1 MSRWTFRKFRA
12 SLGPLQQAQI
22 VASTAVVVALITIV
36 AVRYLSIGPET
47 LTTSTGSVSLRPK
60 FDWILLMSVLTTGLF
75 GFFMVMF
82 TLKYSR
88 LLDSQRQE
96 LLALNTISE
105 AVNRAIEINY
115 LLQNVLQEILRVL
128 DIEYGWIYR
137 ILDNTVVLSAQRGTE
152 ELKTPIIEP
161 GGEAGSSQYAWI
173 HESRIQKKPKKE
185 AAGNEEQWPH
195 GQIQAWASVPIMMK
209 DQFFGNIVVASRNR
223 EAFSDKQLELIT
235 AFSNQ
240 IGVAIENATL
250 FERLRRSEE
259 RYMDLF
265 EHAPDLYHIVNHD
278 GIIISCNH
286 TEVER
291 LGYRKE
297 ELIGQPVT
305 KLYPP
310 VYHVE
315 VRSLLNEIFAK
326 NQEIK
331 GLEEQMVNSKGELID
346 VSVSTS
352 LIYDESHK
360 PILMRVVA
368 RDITEKKKMEA
379 KILHAQRI
387 DSIGNL
393 AGGVAHD
400 FNNILTSI
408 LGSTTIMKRKMKKN
422 DPWFRFVDIIET
434 AAKRGSSFTRQLL
447 TFARK
452 SNVQFRPVVLN
463 DIIEETLHLFEH
475 STDKTISLKRILTND
490 MCLVNGD
497 DGQIQQALL
506 NLLINAR
513 DAMPEGGPISVQSE
527 KINFDAR
534 PGSAITE
541 SRTGEYVAISVT
553 DHGVGMDRQVQ
564 QRIFEP
570 FYTTKDQGKGTGL
583 GLAVVYGV
591 VNSHNGFITVQSE
604 PGIGSQFTLYFPL
617 LKDTERSLQAL
628 KSQKLERG
636 HERVLVVDDEH
647 NVAEVIGGMLSNL
660 GYDVTIAES
669 GRKAITLYKKS
680 PRYDVVILDMNM
692 PVMGGKETYAK
703 LKALDP
709 NVRVVISTGY
719 SNKGFEFSDG
729 GESVK
734 GFLQKPYQL
743 EELSRTMRDVLDKKR
758 LHTKV

>member
-22 VASTAVVVALITIV
+22 VASTAVVVALATIV
-36 AVRYLSIGPET
+36 AVRYLSVGPES
-47 LTTSTGSVSLRPK
+47 LTTRPK

-75 GFFMVMF
+75 GFVIVIF
-82 TLKYSR
+82 TLKYNK
-88 LLDSQRQE
+88 LLDGQRQE

-128 DIEYGWIYR
+128 EVEYGWIYR
-137 ILDNTVVLSAQRGTE
+137 IVDNRVVLSAQRGAE
-152 ELKTPIIEP
+152 ELKAPIIPAGEEITSNHYSWIREP
-161 GGEAGSSQYAWI
+161 
-173 HESRIQKKPKKE
+173 RIQKKPKEDSGGNDPWPYQEIE
-185 AAGNEEQWPH
+185 AWV
-195 GQIQAWASVPIMMK
+195 SVPVMMK
-209 DQFFGNIVVASRNR
+209 DQFFGTIVIASRNR
-223 EAFSDKQLELIT
+223 EAFSNKQVELIT

-250 FERLRRSEE
+250 FERLRTSEE

-265 EHAPDLYHIVNHD
+265 EHSPDMYHIVNHE
-278 GIIISCNH
+278 GIIVSCNH
-286 TEVER
+286 TEADR

-297 ELIGQPVT
+297 ELIGHPVT

-310 VYHVE
+310 TYHIE
-315 VRSLLNEIFAK
+315 ARTLHQEIFA
-326 NQEIK
+326 NDREIK
-331 GLEEQMVNSKGELID
+331 GLEEQMVHSNGELID

-352 LIYDESHK
+352 LIYDDLKK

-408 LGSTTIMKRKMKKN
+408 LGSTTIMKRKMRKN
-422 DPWFRFVDIIET
+422 DPWFRFVEIIET
-434 AAKRGSSFTRQLL
+434 AAKRGAGFTRQLL

-475 STDKTISLKRILTND
+475 STDKTISVKKILTSEV
-490 MCLVNGD
+490 CLVNGD
-497 DGQIQQALL
+497 DGQIQQSLL

-513 DAMPEGGPISVQSE
+513 DAMPDGGVVSVQSE
-527 KINFDAR
+527 KINFDTR
-534 PGSAITE
+534 TSAAIAE

-553 DHGVGMDRQVQ
+553 DHGMGMERQIQ

-570 FYTTKDQGKGTGL
+570 FFTTKDQGKGTGL

-591 VNSHNGFITVQSE
+591 VNAHNGFITVQSE

-617 LKDTERSLQAL
+617 LKETDRSLQAL
-628 KSQKLERG
+628 KSQKLQRG
-636 HERVLVVDDEH
+636 RERVLVVDDEE

-660 GYDVTIAES
+660 GYSVTTAGS
-669 GRKAITLYKKS
+669 GKKAVTLYKKK
-680 PRYDVVILDMNM
+680 PHFDVVILDMNM

-703 LKALDP
+703 LKAVDP
-709 NVRVVISTGY
+709 NVRIIISTGY
-719 SNKGFEFSDG
+719 SNKSFESSPA
-729 GESVK
+729 GESAEA
-734 GFLQKPYQL
+734 FLQKPYQL
-743 EELSRTMRDVLDKKR
+743 EELSRTMREVLDRKR
-758 LHTKV
+758 SHVKM

>member
-1 MSRWTFRKFRA
+1 MSRWTLSKFRA
-12 SLGPLQQAQI
+12 SLGPMQQAQI

-36 AVRYLSIGPET
+36 AVRYLSVGPET
-47 LTTSTGSVSLRPK
+47 FNTSTGSISLKPK

-75 GFFMVMF
+75 GFFIVVF
-82 TLKYSR
+82 TLKYNR
-88 LLDSQRQE
+88 LLDTQRQE

-115 LLQNVLQEILRVL
+115 LLQNVLQEILRAL
-128 DIEYGWIYR
+128 DVDYGWIYR
-137 ILDNTVVLSAQRGTE
+137 VVDNRVVLSAQRGAE
-152 ELKTPIIEP
+152 ELETPLLVAGADVSSEQYSWIREP
-161 GGEAGSSQYAWI
+161 
-173 HESRIQKKPKKE
+173 RIQKRAKKGVE
-185 AAGNEEQWPH
+185 GSNDRWPH
-195 GQIQAWASVPIMMK
+195 RDIETWASVPIMMK
-209 DQFFGNIVVASRNR
+209 DQFFGTIVVASKNR

-235 AFSNQ
+235 SFSNQ

-250 FERLRRSEE
+250 FERLRKSEE
-259 RYMDLF
+259 RYIDLF
-265 EHAPDLYHIVNHD
+265 EHAPDMYHIVNRD
-278 GIIISCNH
+278 GIIVSCNQ
-286 TEVER
+286 TEADR

-297 ELIGQPVT
+297 ELVSQPVT
-305 KLYPP
+305 KLYPAL
-310 VYHVE
+310 YHVE
-315 VRSLLNEIFAK
+315 ARSLLAEIFA
-326 NQEIK
+326 NNREIK
-331 GLEEQMVNSKGELID
+331 GLEEQMVHSKGELID

-352 LIYDESHK
+352 LIYDELRK

-379 KILHAQRI
+379 KIFHAQRI

-434 AAKRGSSFTRQLL
+434 AAKRGASFTRQLL

-452 SNVQFRPVVLN
+452 SNVQFRPVILN

-475 STDKTISLKRILTND
+475 STDKTISVKKLLTNEV
-490 MCLVNGD
+490 CLVNGD
-497 DGQIQQALL
+497 DGQVQQSLL

-513 DAMPEGGPISVQSE
+513 DAMPDGGVISVQSE
-527 KINFDAR
+527 KINFDTR
-534 PGSAITE
+534 TTSTIGE

-553 DHGVGMDRQVQ
+553 DHGIGMEREIQ

-570 FYTTKDQGKGTGL
+570 FFTTKDQGKGTGL

-604 PGIGSQFTLYFPL
+604 PGIGSQFTMYFPL
-617 LKDTERSLQAL
+617 LKDADRTLQSL
-628 KSQKLERG
+628 KVQKLERG
-636 HERVLVVDDEH
+636 HERVLVVDDEQ

-660 GYDVTIAES
+660 GYTVTLAES
-669 GRKAITLYKKS
+669 GKKAVALYKKN
-680 PRYDVVILDMNM
+680 PRFDVVILDMNM

-709 NVRVVISTGY
+709 QVRIIISTGY
-719 SNKGFEFSDG
+719 SNKGIAFLPE
-729 GESVK
+729 GESSNA
-734 GFLQKPYQL
+734 FLQKPYQL
-743 EELSRTMRDVLDKKR
+743 EELSRTMREVLDKK
-758 LHTKV
+758 LTQIKS

>member
-1 MSRWTFRKFRA
+1 MSRWTLSKFRA

-22 VASTAVVVALITIV
+22 VASTAVVVALVTIV
-36 AVRYLSIGPET
+36 AVRYLSVGPET
-47 LTTSTGSVSLRPK
+47 LTTRPK

-75 GFFMVMF
+75 GFFIVMF
-82 TLKYSR
+82 TLKYSK

-105 AVNRAIEINY
+105 AVNRAVEINY

-128 DIEYGWIYR
+128 DVEYGWIYR
-137 ILDNTVVLSAQRGTE
+137 IIDNRVVLIVQRGAE
-152 ELKTPIIEP
+152 ELKAPIVAA
-161 GGEAGSSQYAWI
+161 GGEVTADQNSWI
-173 HESRIQKKPKKE
+173 RESRIHKRPKEE
-185 AAGNEEQWPH
+185 ATGGEVRWQH
-195 GQIQAWASVPIMMK
+195 GEVEAWASVPIMMK
-209 DQFFGNIVVASRNR
+209 DQLFGNIVVASRNR
-223 EAFSDKQLELIT
+223 EAFSNKQLELIT

-250 FERLRRSEE
+250 FERLRKSEE
-259 RYMDLF
+259 RYIDLF
-265 EHAPDLYHIVNHD
+265 EHAPDMYHIVNHE

-286 TEVER
+286 TEAER

-297 ELIGQPVT
+297 ELIGQPFT
-305 KLYPP
+305 KLYPA

-315 VRSLLNEIFAK
+315 ARALLNEIFGK
-326 NQEIK
+326 NQETK
-331 GLEEQMVNSKGELID
+331 GLEEQMVHCNGEPID

-352 LIYDESHK
+352 LIYDESRN
-360 PILMRVVA
+360 PILLRVVA

-422 DPWFRFVDIIET
+422 DQWFRFVDIIET
-434 AAKRGSSFTRQLL
+434 AAKRGASFTRQLL

-475 STDKTISLKRILTND
+475 STDKTISVKKILTSD
-490 MCLVNGD
+490 VCLVNGD
-497 DGQIQQALL
+497 DGQMQQSLL

-513 DAMPEGGPISVQSE
+513 DAMPDGGVISVQSE
-527 KINFDAR
+527 RINFDTR
-534 PGSAITE
+534 TRSALTE

-553 DHGVGMDRQVQ
+553 DHGTGMERNVQ

-570 FYTTKDQGKGTGL
+570 FFTTKDQGKGTGL

-617 LKDTERSLQAL
+617 LKESDRSLQSL

-636 HERVLVVDDEH
+636 QERVLVVDDEQ
-647 NVAEVIGGMLSNL
+647 NVAEVIGGMLANL
-660 GYDVTIAES
+660 GYHVTIANS
-669 GRKAITLYKKS
+669 GKKAISLYKKN
-680 PRYDVVILDMNM
+680 PRFDVVILDMNM
-692 PVMGGKETYAK
+692 PVMGGKETYTK

-709 NVRVVISTGY
+709 DVRIIISTGY
-719 SNKGFEFSDG
+719 SSKGFALSET
-729 GESVK
+729 GESANAV
-734 GFLQKPYQL
+734 LQKPYQL
-743 EELSRTMRDVLDKKR
+743 EDLSRTMRDVLTGKR
-758 LHTKV
+758 LQTKV

>member
-1 MSRWTFRKFRA
+1 MSRWTLSRFRA

-22 VASTAVVVALITIV
+22 VASTAVVVALMTIV
-36 AVRYLSIGPET
+36 AVRYLSVGPET
-47 LTTSTGSVSLRPK
+47 LTTRPK

-75 GFFMVMF
+75 GFFIVIF

-128 DIEYGWIYR
+128 DVEYGWIYR
-137 ILDNTVVLSAQRGTE
+137 VLENRILLSAQRGSG
-152 ELKTPIIEP
+152 ELKAPIITSGSEVTSQQYSWIREP
-161 GGEAGSSQYAWI
+161 
-173 HESRIQKKPKKE
+173 RIEKRPKKE
-185 AAGNEEQWPH
+185 SGPDMPWPH
-195 GQIQAWASVPIMMK
+195 TEFAAWASVPIVMK
-209 DQFFGNIVVASRNR
+209 DQFFGNIIVASRNR
-223 EAFSDKQLELIT
+223 EAFTNKQLELIT
-235 AFSNQ
+235 AFANQ

-250 FERLRRSEE
+250 FERLSKSEE

-265 EHAPDLYHIVNHD
+265 EHAPDMYHIVNRD
-278 GIIISCNH
+278 GIIVSCNQ
-286 TEVER
+286 TEAER
-291 LGYRKE
+291 LGYRKD

-315 VRSLLNEIFAK
+315 ERALLNEIFAK
-326 NQEIK
+326 NKDVK
-331 GLEEQMVNSKGELID
+331 GLEEQMVHSKGEPID
-346 VSVSTS
+346 VSVNTS
-352 LIYDESHK
+352 LIYDEAHK
-360 PILMRVVA
+360 PILLRVVA

-434 AAKRGSSFTRQLL
+434 AAKRGAGFTRQLL

-475 STDKTISLKRILTND
+475 SIDKTISVKKILTRD
-490 MCLVNGD
+490 ICLINGD
-497 DGQIQQALL
+497 DGQIQQSLL

-513 DAMPEGGPISVQSE
+513 DAMPEGGIIAVQSE

-534 PGSAITE
+534 SGSSIAE

-553 DHGVGMDRQVQ
+553 DHGVGMERQIQ
-564 QRIFEP
+564 QRIFELSSP
-570 FYTTKDQGKGTGL
+570 RRIRAK
-583 GLAVVYGV
+583 
-591 VNSHNGFITVQSE
+591 
-604 PGIGSQFTLYFPL
+604 
-617 LKDTERSLQAL
+617 
-628 KSQKLERG
+628 
-636 HERVLVVDDEH
+636 ERVLDLPWSTVW
-647 NVAEVIGGMLSNL
+647 S
-660 GYDVTIAES
+660 
-669 GRKAITLYKKS
+669 
-680 PRYDVVILDMNM
+680 ILTTD
-692 PVMGGKETYAK
+692 
-703 LKALDP
+703 L
-709 NVRVVISTGY
+709 
-719 SNKGFEFSDG
+719 
-729 GESVK
+729 
-734 GFLQKPYQL
+734 
-743 EELSRTMRDVLDKKR
+743 
-758 LHTKV
+758 

>member
-1 MSRWTFRKFRA
+1 MSRWTLSKFRA

-36 AVRYLSIGPET
+36 AVRYLSVGPET
-47 LTTSTGSVSLRPK
+47 LTTRPK

-75 GFFMVMF
+75 GFFIVIF
-82 TLKYSR
+82 TLKYSK

-128 DIEYGWIYR
+128 DVEYGWIYR
-137 ILDNTVVLSAQRGTE
+137 IIDNHIILSAQRGAE
-152 ELKTPIIEP
+152 EFKAPILIAGGDVTAEQYSWIREP
-161 GGEAGSSQYAWI
+161 
-173 HESRIQKKPKKE
+173 RIQKKPKKE
-185 AAGNEEQWPH
+185 PVGDDTLWPH
-195 GQIQAWASVPIMMK
+195 RELEVWASVPILMK
-209 DQFFGNIVVASRNR
+209 EQFFGNIVVASRNR
-223 EAFSDKQLELIT
+223 EAFSNKQLELIT

-240 IGVAIENATL
+240 IGVAIENAIL
-250 FERLRRSEE
+250 FERLRKSEE

-265 EHAPDLYHIVNHD
+265 EHSPDMYHIVNHE

-286 TEVER
+286 TEAER

-305 KLYPP
+305 RLYPA
-310 VYHVE
+310 VYHTE
-315 VRSLLNEIFAK
+315 ARALLNEIFAK

-331 GLEEQMVNSKGELID
+331 GMEEQMVHSKGELID

-352 LIYDESHK
+352 LIYDESRK

-379 KILHAQRI
+379 KIFHAQRI

-434 AAKRGSSFTRQLL
+434 AAKRGAGFTRQLL

-475 STDKTISLKRILTND
+475 STDKTISVKKILTSEV
-490 MCLVNGD
+490 CLVNGD
-497 DGQIQQALL
+497 DGQIQQSLL

-513 DAMPEGGPISVQSE
+513 DAMPDGGGISVQSE
-527 KINFDAR
+527 KINFDTR
-534 PGSAITE
+534 THSPVTE

-553 DHGVGMDRQVQ
+553 DHGMGMERQIQ

-570 FYTTKDQGKGTGL
+570 FFTTKEQGKGTGL

-617 LKDTERSLQAL
+617 LKETDRTVQSLKA
-628 KSQKLERG
+628 QKLERG

-647 NVAEVIGGMLSNL
+647 NVAEVIGGMLTNL
-660 GYDVTIAES
+660 GYSVTIAES
-669 GRKAITLYKKS
+669 GKKAIALYKKN
-680 PRYDVVILDMNM
+680 PHFDAVILDMNM
-692 PVMGGKETYAK
+692 PVMGGKETYTK
-703 LKALDP
+703 LRSLDP
-709 NVRVVISTGY
+709 DVRIIVSTGY
-719 SNKGFEFSDG
+719 SNKGFEFSDA
-729 GESVK
+729 GESAK
-734 GFLQKPYQL
+734 AFLQKPYQL
-743 EELSRTMRDVLDKKR
+743 EELSRTMRGVLDKKR
-758 LHTKV
+758 SHAKV

>member
-1 MSRWTFRKFRA
+1 MSRWTLSKFRA

-22 VASTAVVVALITIV
+22 VASTAVVVALMTIV
-36 AVRYLSIGPET
+36 AVRYLSVGPET
-47 LTTSTGSVSLRPK
+47 LTTRPK

-75 GFFMVMF
+75 GFFIVIF
-82 TLKYSR
+82 TLKYSK
-88 LLDSQRQE
+88 LLDGQRQE

-105 AVNRAIEINY
+105 AVNRAIEISY

-128 DIEYGWIYR
+128 DVEYGWIYR
-137 ILDNTVVLSAQRGTE
+137 ILDNRIVLSAQRGAE
-152 ELKTPIIEP
+152 EFKAPILAA
-161 GGEAGSSQYAWI
+161 GGEATAEQYSWI
-173 HESRIQKKPKKE
+173 REPRIQRKPKKE
-185 AAGNEEQWPH
+185 HSPGEGLWPH
-195 GQIQAWASVPIMMK
+195 RELEAWASVPILMK

-223 EAFSDKQLELIT
+223 EAFSNKQLELIT

-240 IGVAIENATL
+240 IGIAIENATL
-250 FERLRRSEE
+250 FERLRKSEE
-259 RYMDLF
+259 RYIDLF
-265 EHAPDLYHIVNHD
+265 EHAPDMYHILNRE

-286 TEVER
+286 TEAER

-305 KLYPP
+305 KLYPA

-315 VRSLLNEIFAK
+315 AKSLLNEIFAK

-331 GLEEQMVNSKGELID
+331 GLEEQMIQSKGELMD

-352 LIYDESHK
+352 LIYDESNK
-360 PILMRVVA
+360 PILLRVVA
-368 RDITEKKKMEA
+368 RDVTEKKKMEA
-379 KILHAQRI
+379 KIFHAQRI

-434 AAKRGSSFTRQLL
+434 AAKRGAGFTRQLL

-475 STDKTISLKRILTND
+475 STDKTISVKTIVTND
-490 MCLVNGD
+490 VCLVNGD
-497 DGQIQQALL
+497 DGQIQQSLL

-513 DAMPEGGPISVQSE
+513 DAMPDGGVISVQSE
-527 KINFDAR
+527 KINFDTRSQTSIA
-534 PGSAITE
+534 E
-541 SRTGEYVAISVT
+541 SRTGEYVAVSVT
-553 DHGVGMDRQVQ
+553 DHGIGMERQVQ

-570 FYTTKDQGKGTGL
+570 FFTTKDQGKGTGL

-617 LKDTERSLQAL
+617 LKESERNLQSL
-628 KSQKLERG
+628 KTQKLERG
-636 HERVLVVDDEH
+636 HERVLVVDDEQ
-647 NVAEVIGGMLSNL
+647 NVAEVIGGMLANL
-660 GYDVTIAES
+660 GYNVTTAAS
-669 GRKAITLYKKS
+669 GKKAIALYKKN
-680 PRYDVVILDMNM
+680 PHFDVVILDMNM

-709 NVRVVISTGY
+709 NIRIIVSTGY
-719 SNKGFEFSDG
+719 SSKGFEFSDA
-729 GESVK
+729 GESAK
-734 GFLQKPYQL
+734 AFLQKPYQL
-743 EELSRTMRDVLDKKR
+743 EELSRTMRDVLDKNR
-758 LHTKV
+758 SQIKV

>member
-36 AVRYLSIGPET
+36 AVRYLSVGPET
-47 LTTSTGSVSLRPK
+47 LTTATGSVSLRPK

-88 LLDSQRQE
+88 LLDNQRQE

-115 LLQNVLQEILRVL
+115 LLQNVLQEILLVL

-137 ILDNTVVLSAQRGTE
+137 LQDNTVVLSAQRGTE
-152 ELKTPIIEP
+152 ELKGPLLMP
-161 GGEAGSSQYAWI
+161 GGRLGESQYAWI
-173 HESRIQKKPKKE
+173 REPKIIKKPKKE
-185 AAGNEEQWPH
+185 PIRNDNPWPH
-195 GQIQAWASVPIMMK
+195 GEVEAWASVPILMK
-209 DQFFGNIVVASRNR
+209 DQFFGNIVVASKNR
-223 EAFSDKQLELIT
+223 EAFSDKQIELIT

-265 EHAPDLYHIVNHD
+265 EHAPDMYHIVNHD
-278 GIIISCNH
+278 GLIISCNH
-286 TEVER
+286 TEAER
-291 LGYRKE
+291 LGYRKD
-297 ELIGQPVT
+297 ELIGQPMT
-305 KLYPP
+305 KLYPA

-315 VRSLLNEIFAK
+315 ARSLLHEIFAK

-331 GLEEQMVNSKGELID
+331 GLEEQMVHSNGEPID

-352 LIYDESHK
+352 LIYDESNK

-368 RDITEKKKMEA
+368 RDITEKKKMEE

-463 DIIEETLHLFEH
+463 DIIEETLNLFEH
-475 STDKTISLKRILTND
+475 STDKTISVKRILTND

-497 DGQIQQALL
+497 DGQMQQALL

-513 DAMPEGGPISVQSE
+513 DAMPEGGTVSVQSE

-534 PGSAITE
+534 VTSAIAE
-541 SRTGEYVAISVT
+541 SRTGEYVAVSVT
-553 DHGVGMDRQVQ
+553 DHGVGMERQVQ

-570 FYTTKDQGKGTGL
+570 FFTTKDQGKGTGL

-591 VNSHNGFITVQSE
+591 INAHNGFITVQSE
-604 PGIGSQFTLYFPL
+604 PGIGSQFTFYLPL
-617 LKDTERSLQAL
+617 LKESDRSLRSL

-636 HERVLVVDDEH
+636 HERVLVVDDEP
-647 NVAEVIGGMLSNL
+647 NVAEVIGGMLTNL
-660 GYDVTIAES
+660 GYSVTIADS
-669 GRKAITLYKKS
+669 GKKALALYKKTH
-680 PRYDVVILDMNM
+680 RFDVVILDMNM

-703 LKALDP
+703 LKAVDP
-709 NVRVVISTGY
+709 DVQIVISTGY

-734 GFLQKPYQL
+734 GYLQKPYQL
-743 EELSRTMRDVLDKKR
+743 EELSRTMRDVLDKKHLR
-758 LHTKV
+758 AKV